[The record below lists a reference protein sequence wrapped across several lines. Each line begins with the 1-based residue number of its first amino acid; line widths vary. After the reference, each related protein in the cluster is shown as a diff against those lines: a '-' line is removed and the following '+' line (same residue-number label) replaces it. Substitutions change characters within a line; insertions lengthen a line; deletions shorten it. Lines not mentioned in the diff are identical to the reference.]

1 MADRSGGA
9 AKRRRM
15 KDDVDI
21 KELNFGEDFEG
32 AEAMLNAE
40 VSHTPHHTTPHHT
53 TPHHTTPHHTT
64 PHHTHTRTLPAAQV
78 CASTVSL
85 RVGEGGMAASL
96 HSIPPALNYRSHV
109 W

>member
-40 VSHTPHHTTPHHT
+40 VYTCDACVNITSLEAEVGHG
-53 TPHHTTPHHTT
+53 
-64 PHHTHTRTLPAAQV
+64 
-78 CASTVSL
+78 STS
-85 RVGEGGMAASL
+85 A
-96 HSIPPALNYRSHV
+96 
-109 W
+109 

>member
-40 VSHTPHHTTPHHT
+40 VTHTPRNTHYAHHKALSLSNTHT
-53 TPHHTTPHHTT
+53 HTHT
-64 PHHTHTRTLPAAQV
+64 HTHTRSRSKTL
-78 CASTVSL
+78 
-85 RVGEGGMAASL
+85 
-96 HSIPPALNYRSHV
+96 
-109 W
+109 